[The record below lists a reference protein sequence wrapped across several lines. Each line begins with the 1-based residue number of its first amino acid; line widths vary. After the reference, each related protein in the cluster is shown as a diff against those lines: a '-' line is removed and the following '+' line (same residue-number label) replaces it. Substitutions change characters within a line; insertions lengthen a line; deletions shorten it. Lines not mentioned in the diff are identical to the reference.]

1 MLVVRIEG
9 PDTTLNL
16 EGRYRGFME
25 KVDEARNPVLWIRVS
40 AVAVVRFREKR

>member
-16 EGRYRGFME
+16 EGRYRSFME
-25 KVDEARNPVLWIRVS
+25 KVDEARSPVLWICVS
-40 AVAVVRFREKR
+40 SVAVGSREEGM